1 MSQVAV
7 STFNFNGHA
16 LNCVLD
22 EAGNPLFRADDLCE
36 ILEFANSRDALA
48 NHVDPED
55 VAKRDTL
62 TAGGVQSVNH
72 VNESGMYSLIFG
84 SRKESA
90 KIFKRWV
97 TSEVLPAIRKTGSYV
112 APNAPAPAVASPP
125 LAYLEQ
131 SVELLQQSSEVNF
144 NEMRSVRRELDEFY
158 DSLPQK
164 MENIFNAAS
173 GKYAAE
179 MKGVEMLLEAADRR
193 VQALE
198 RLVSRLEKRLD
209 RLEDRAAA

>member
-1 MSQVAV
+1 MSQNMLSLEFENHAV
-7 STFNFNGHA
+7 RIVTSAFGEKLFVGKDVCEVLGYADPTTAMRSHCRGVQILHPIPDSLGREQDTRVITRSDVMRLICGSTLPAAVRFDSWVF
-16 LNCVLD
+16 D
-22 EAGNPLFRADDLCE
+22 E
-36 ILEFANSRDALA
+36 ILPSIAD
-48 NHVDPED
+48 
-55 VAKRDTL
+55 
-62 TAGGVQSVNH
+62 
-72 VNESGMYSLIFG
+72 
-84 SRKESA
+84 
-90 KIFKRWV
+90 
-97 TSEVLPAIRKTGSYV
+97 TGSYV
-112 APNAPAPAVASPP
+112 APNAPVPAVASPS
-125 LAYLEQ
+125 LIYLEQ

>member
-1 MSQVAV
+1 MKNQVT
-7 STFNFNGHA
+7 TFDFNGRN
-16 LNCVLD
+16 LTCTTD
-22 EAGNPLFRADDLCE
+22 EAGNALFRVDEVCE
-36 ILEFANSRDALA
+36 LLEFGNPRQALES
-48 NHVDPED
+48 HVDSGD
-55 VAKRDTL
+55 VQKLDTIDSL
-62 TAGGVQSVNH
+62 GRVQQVNY
-72 VNESGMYSLIFG
+72 VTEYGLYDLATG
-84 SRKESA
+84 SRKPEA
-90 KIFKRWV
+90 RAFKRWV
-97 TSEVLPAIRKTGSYV
+97 THEVLPSIRKTGSYTH
-112 APNAPAPAVASPP
+112 PNAAPAVASPP

>member
-22 EAGNPLFRADDLCE
+22 DAGNPLFRADDLCE
-36 ILEFANSRDALA
+36 ILEFENPRTALS
-48 NHVDPED
+48 NHVDLED
-55 VAKRDTL
+55 VLKRDTL

-97 TSEVLPAIRKTGSYV
+97 TSEVLPSIRKTGAYV
-112 APNAPAPAVASPP
+112 APNAPAPTAST
-125 LAYLEQ
+125 AYLEQ
-131 SVELLQQSSEVNF
+131 SVELLQQSSEIHF
-144 NEMRSVRRELDEFY
+144 RDLRGFREELDRFY

-173 GKYAAE
+173 AGYAAE

>member
-1 MSQVAV
+1 MSQNQVT
-7 STFNFNGHA
+7 TFDFNGRS
-16 LNCVLD
+16 LNCTLD
-22 EAGNPLFRADDLCE
+22 DEGNPLFRVDEVCG
-36 ILEFANSRDALA
+36 ILEFGNPRQALES
-48 NHVDPED
+48 HVDPED
-55 VAKRDTL
+55 VQKLDTL
-62 TAGGVQSVNH
+62 TAGGVQAVSYVTEYGLYDL
-72 VNESGMYSLIFG
+72 VTG
-84 SRKESA
+84 SRKPEA
-90 KIFKRWV
+90 RAFKRWV
-97 TSEVLPAIRKTGSYV
+97 THEVLPSIRKTGSYTH
-112 APNAPAPAVASPP
+112 PNVAPAVASPP
-125 LAYLEQ
+125 LTYLEQ
-131 SVELLQQSSEVNF
+131 SVGLLQQSSEFNF

-209 RLEDRAAA
+209 RLEDRAAT

>member
-1 MSQVAV
+1 
-7 STFNFNGHA
+7 
-16 LNCVLD
+16 
-22 EAGNPLFRADDLCE
+22 
-36 ILEFANSRDALA
+36 
-48 NHVDPED
+48 
-55 VAKRDTL
+55 
-62 TAGGVQSVNH
+62 
-72 VNESGMYSLIFG
+72 
-84 SRKESA
+84 
-90 KIFKRWV
+90 
-97 TSEVLPAIRKTGSYV
+97 
-112 APNAPAPAVASPP
+112 
-125 LAYLEQ
+125 
-131 SVELLQQSSEVNF
+131 
-144 NEMRSVRRELDEFY
+144 MRSVRRELDEFY